1 MPGGVRS
8 SIKVFILTTT
18 HFNHS
23 IQTLE
28 AYHPTAISMMSQP
41 QIRMSSPGGKLTKIL
56 DLQPPIGSRTVA
68 TLRKAI
74 TKALES
80 TNIPWRTINYI
91 SRGTSD
97 DMTVCV
103 GTHKMK
109 PGVALAG
116 KDAVL
121 AVLKE

>member
-1 MPGGVRS
+1 
-8 SIKVFILTTT
+8 
-18 HFNHS
+18 
-23 IQTLE
+23 
-28 AYHPTAISMMSQP
+28 
-41 QIRMSSPGGKLTKIL
+41 MSSPGGKLTKIL

-74 TKALES
+74 AKALES
-80 TNIPWRTINYI
+80 TNVPYRIISYIPRPTFN
-91 SRGTSD
+91 

-109 PGVALAG
+109 PGVGLAG
-116 KDAVL
+116 KNAVL

>member
-1 MPGGVRS
+1 MNS
-8 SIKVFILTTT
+8 
-18 HFNHS
+18 N
-23 IQTLE
+23 
-28 AYHPTAISMMSQP
+28 
-41 QIRMSSPGGKLTKIL
+41 PGGKLRRIL
-56 DLQPPIGSRTVA
+56 DLQPPIGSRAVA

-74 TKALES
+74 TKALDS
-80 TNIPWRTINYI
+80 TNVPYRIITYIPRPTFN
-91 SRGTSD
+91 

-121 AVLKE
+121 AVLKEEDTRKDDYKSAS